1 MSRSRACTTGRTPAR
16 RLAAGATTAL
26 LTIGALA
33 GCTTE
38 MPTPAPGPSQTQS
51 TPQPSASA
59 TPAVRV
65 RPSGEPVTIETG
77 LKAPWS
83 MVNLPSGSTL
93 ISERDTGV
101 IRERLPRGGLR
112 QAGFV
117 RGVVH
122 AGESGLLGL
131 AVQAGHT
138 PGYLYIYLTTAND
151 NRVIRERLMGGPG
164 SYSLGDPENVVVGI
178 PKASFH
184 DGGRIAFGPD
194 GMLYITTGDAGAGA
208 ATAQSK
214 DSLGGKILRV
224 TPTGAV
230 PADNPFAGS
239 PVYSF
244 GHRNPQGIA
253 WDSHGT
259 LWASEFGQNTWDELN
274 RITPGGNYG
283 WPAVEGIGHNPA
295 YIDPVYQWRTNEAS
309 PSGIAIIK
317 DTIFMAALRGQRLW
331 AIYPGDAGA
340 AVTAVEW
347 YPDAYGR
354 IRDVIAGPSGTLWML
369 TNNTDGRGTAR
380 AGDDRILEV
389 ALEPTG

>member
-1 MSRSRACTTGRTPAR
+1 MSPH
-16 RLAAGATTAL
+16 RLAAGATSAL
-26 LTIGALA
+26 LAIGALA
-33 GCTTE
+33 GCTAD
-38 MPTPAPGPSQTQS
+38 APSSGPNTSRPQSTQS
-51 TPQPSASA
+51 STQPTTPSPPGVQ
-59 TPAVRV
+59 
-65 RPSGEPVTIETG
+65 PSGEPVTIETG

-101 IRERLPRGGLR
+101 VLERLPGGGLR
-112 QAGFV
+112 QAGSV

-122 AGESGLLGL
+122 SGESGLLGL
-131 AVQAGHT
+131 AVQAGRV
-138 PGYLYIYLTTAND
+138 PEYLYAYLTTADD
-151 NRVIRERLMGGPG
+151 NRVIRKQLIGTAG
-164 SYSLGDPENVVVGI
+164 SYSLGGPENIVVGI

-208 ATAQSK
+208 ATAQDK
-214 DSLGGKILRV
+214 NSLGGKILRV
-224 TPTGAV
+224 TPEGDV
-230 PADNPFAGS
+230 PADNPFPGS
-239 PVYSF
+239 PTYSF

-283 WPAVEGIGHNPA
+283 WPAIEGIGNNPA
-295 YIDPVYQWRTNEAS
+295 YIDPVYQWRTDEAS

-331 AIYPGDAGA
+331 AIYPGAPGA
-340 AVTAVEW
+340 PATAVEW
-347 YPDAYGR
+347 YPAAFGR
-354 IRDVIAGPSGTLWML
+354 IRDVIAGHYGTLWML
-369 TNNTDGRGTAR
+369 TSNTDGRGSPR
-380 AGDDRILEV
+380 RGDDRILEV
-389 ALEPTG
+389 ALAPEPR

>member
-1 MSRSRACTTGRTPAR
+1 
-16 RLAAGATTAL
+16 
-26 LTIGALA
+26 
-33 GCTTE
+33 